1 MSIKRIFHDPIH
13 KEIVFDSG
21 KPEELMIME
30 LIDSVPFQR
39 LRRIKQLGPASLL
52 FHGAES
58 SRFTHSIGVFCIARK
73 IYEKLIE
80 IKSSFCENKFVL
92 YGAALLHDL
101 GHGPLSHTSETIF
114 DHNHEKWSQ
123 KLVENYAPIN
133 SILKK
138 FDNELPRQIG
148 ELFESKHLFSKPLKT
163 LISSEIDCDRLDYLL
178 RDSYNTGTKYGLV
191 DLERIISALTFSPDG
206 NIAIKPKGVIA
217 IEHFLVLRNLMYR
230 TIYNH
235 RINEIST
242 WILEKIIYTIK
253 NNFEKKIWL
262 DNSLHRWIFSPAKI
276 DFEDF
281 IRNDDVTFYY
291 HLIRWKDES
300 FEPLSTLC
308 KMFINRD
315 LLKASN
321 ISFLS
326 KFDRLKIFAIT
337 RKLCEAN
344 NYDSEIFCGIKEKSF
359 KGFESNNALKIWD
372 GTYQSSLDNSSDLI
386 KTLMK
391 SEESSFIIYPSI
403 IKNEINKQISYLR
416 NNSRH

>member
-1 MSIKRIFHDPIH
+1 MSINRIFHDPIH
-13 KEIVFDSG
+13 KEIVFDAE

-30 LIDSVPFQR
+30 LVDTIAFQR
-39 LRRIKQLGPASLL
+39 LRRIKQLGAASLL

-73 IYEKLIE
+73 IYQRLTDS
-80 IKSSFCENKFVL
+80 KSSFCENKFIL
-92 YGAALLHDL
+92 FGAALLHDL
-101 GHGPLSHTSETIF
+101 GHGPLSHTSEVIF

-123 KLVENYAPIN
+123 KLVENYSPIN

-138 FDNELPRQIG
+138 YDNELPRQIG
-148 ELFESKHLFSKPLKT
+148 NLFESKQIFSKPLKT

-242 WILEKIIYTIK
+242 WILEKIISTIK
-253 NNFEKKIWL
+253 NNSEKKIWIDSAL
-262 DNSLHRWIFSPAKI
+262 YKWIFSPNSI
-276 DFEDF
+276 DFDDF
-281 IRNDDVTFYY
+281 IKNDDITFFY

-308 KMFINRD
+308 KMFIDRD
-315 LLKASN
+315 LLKASD
-321 ISFLS
+321 ISF
-326 KFDRLKIFAIT
+326 FCMMDRLKILAFA
-337 RKLCEAN
+337 RKLCEEN
-344 NYDSEIFCGIKEKSF
+344 NYDSEIFCGIKERSF

-372 GTYQSSLDNSSDLI
+372 GTYQNSLENSSELI
-386 KTLMK
+386 GTLSK
-391 SEESSFIIYPSI
+391 SVESAIIIYPKE
-403 IKNEINKQISYLR
+403 IKNKITAQIAAIK
-416 NNSRH
+416 NS

>member
-1 MSIKRIFHDPIH
+1 MSLKRIFHDPIH

-30 LIDSVPFQR
+30 LIDTIAFQR
-39 LRRIKQLGPASLL
+39 LRRIKQLGAASLI

-73 IYEKLIE
+73 IYQRLIE
-80 IKSSFCENKFVL
+80 SKSSFCGNKFVL

-101 GHGPLSHTSETIF
+101 GHGPLSHSSEAIF
-114 DHNHEKWSQ
+114 DHNHEQWSQ
-123 KLVENYAPIN
+123 KLVRNYSPIN

-138 FDNELPRQIG
+138 YDNELPREIAD
-148 ELFESKHLFSKPLKT
+148 LFESNQLFSKPLKT
-163 LISSEIDCDRLDYLL
+163 LISSEIDCDRMDYLL

-191 DLERIISALTFSPDG
+191 DLERIISGLTFSPDG

-242 WILEKIIYTIK
+242 WILEKIISTIK
-253 NNFEKKIWL
+253 YNSDKKIWI
-262 DNSLHRWIFSPAKI
+262 DRSLYKWIFSPKNI
-276 DFEDF
+276 DFDDF
-281 IRNDDVTFYY
+281 IKNDDITFYY

-308 KMFINRD
+308 KMFIDRD
-315 LLKASN
+315 LLKASD

-326 KFDRLKIFAIT
+326 KIDRLKILAFA
-337 RKLCEAN
+337 RKLCETN
-344 NYDSEIFCGIKEKSF
+344 NYDSETFCGIKERSF

-372 GTYQSSLDNSSDLI
+372 GTYQSSLENSSSLI

-391 SEESSFIIYPSI
+391 SNESSFIIYPNV
-403 IKNEINKQISYLR
+403 IKNEIRNQILLIK
-416 NNSRH
+416 NNS

>member
-30 LIDSVPFQR
+30 LIDTVAFQR
-39 LRRIKQLGPASLL
+39 LRRIKQLGAASLV

-73 IYEKLIE
+73 IYKRLIE
-80 IKSSFCENKFVL
+80 IKSSFYENKFVL

-101 GHGPLSHTSETIF
+101 GHGPLSHTSEVIF
-114 DHNHEKWSQ
+114 DQNHEEWSQ
-123 KLVENYAPIN
+123 NLVKNFSPIN

-138 FDNELPRQIG
+138 YDNELPKKIC
-148 ELFESKHLFSKPLKT
+148 ELFESKQLFSNPLKT

-191 DLERIISALTFSPDG
+191 DLERIISGLTFSPDG
-206 NIAIKPKGVIA
+206 NIAIKPKGIIA

-242 WILEKIIYTIK
+242 WILEKIISTIK
-253 NNFEKKIWL
+253 CNFEKKIWI
-262 DNSLHRWIFSPAKI
+262 DRSLYKWIFTPKNL
-276 DFEDF
+276 DFDDF
-281 IRNDDVTFYY
+281 IKNDDITFYY

-308 KMFINRD
+308 KMFIDRD
-315 LLKASN
+315 LLRASD

-326 KFDRLKIFAIT
+326 KVDRLKVLAIAK
-337 RKLCEAN
+337 KLCEKN
-344 NYDSEIFCGIKEKSF
+344 NYDSEIFCGIRERSF
-359 KGFESNNALKIWD
+359 KGFESNNAFKIWD
-372 GTYQSSLDNSSDLI
+372 GTYQNSLEDSSELI
-386 KTLMK
+386 KTLMN
-391 SEESSFIIYPSI
+391 SREISLIIYPNL
-403 IKNEINKQISYLR
+403 IKSEITNQISILK
-416 NNSRH
+416 NNS

>member
-1 MSIKRIFHDPIH
+1 MNYKRTFHDPIH
-13 KEIVFDSG
+13 KEIVFDSE

-30 LIDSVPFQR
+30 LIDSIAFQR
-39 LRRIKQLGPASLL
+39 LRRIKQLGAASLL

-73 IYEKLIE
+73 IYKKLIE
-80 IKSSFCENKFVL
+80 IKPSFCENKFVL
-92 YGAALLHDL
+92 YGGALLHDL
-101 GHGPLSHTSETIF
+101 GHGPLSHTSESIF

-123 KLVENYAPIN
+123 NLVENYSPIN

-138 FDNELPRQIG
+138 YDNKLPKQIG
-148 ELFESKHLFSKPLKT
+148 ELFESKQIFSKPLKT

-191 DLERIISALTFSPDG
+191 DLERIISALTFSPEG
-206 NIAIKPKGVIA
+206 NIAVKPKGVIA

-242 WILEKIIYTIK
+242 WILEKIINTIRE
-253 NNFEKKIWL
+253 NHERKIWL
-262 DNSLHRWIFSPAKI
+262 DKSLKKWIFSPEKV
-276 DFEDF
+276 DFDDF
-281 IRNDDVTFYY
+281 IRNDDITFFY

-308 KMFINRD
+308 KMFIDRD
-315 LLKASN
+315 LLKASD

-326 KFDRLKIFAIT
+326 KVDRLKILAFA
-337 RKLCEAN
+337 RKSCESEDYN
-344 NYDSEIFCGIKEKSF
+344 PEIFCGIKERSF
-359 KGFESNNALKIWD
+359 KGFESNNAIKIWD
-372 GTYQSSLDNSSDLI
+372 GTYQNALEKSSGLI

-391 SEESSFIIYPSI
+391 SQESSFIIYPST
-403 IKNEINKQISYLR
+403 IKNQIKNKISLIK
-416 NNSRH
+416 NNF